1 VNEVTVFYRSVDLVI
16 TEKLIR
22 ARVPRGW
29 QVWVIADLRDF
40 RLVRREPSA
49 DRRSWALGGPALVL
63 VFVAGPRG
71 GWFLLG
77 SVLLFL
83 AACAWYAADCSA
95 ARRLASAQLW
105 ATRRGVSVLV
115 FERPNREFDAAC
127 RGLRRVLERIE
138 DRA

>member
-1 VNEVTVFYRSVDLVI
+1 MTVYFRSVGLVI

-22 ARVPRGW
+22 VRIPQGW

-40 RLVRREPSA
+40 RQVRREPSA
-49 DRRSWALGGPALVL
+49 DRRSWSLGGPALVL

-83 AACAWYAADCSA
+83 AACAWYAADRRA
-95 ARRLASAQLW
+95 ARQRASAQLW
-105 ATRRGVSVLV
+105 ATRRGVAVLL
-115 FERPNREFDAAC
+115 FERPNHEFDAAC
-127 RGLRRVLERIE
+127 RGLRRVLERL
-138 DRA
+138 DDLA